1 MYPFGLSSLLG
12 NQRPEGGVSRRDLS
26 VRFVGAISSPSW
38 GGMMVVSG
46 DVAIKGRASG
56 SSHGLSA
63 LIPRRRNGRRLWFPI
78 GLLFREDPKGR
89 FGQMARHGPDRL
101 LVALALGDAL
111 VEASDVAARR
121 AAAIETDRVGRLD
134 EGSLQGAVDVVGSW

>member
-1 MYPFGLSSLLG
+1 
-12 NQRPEGGVSRRDLS
+12 
-26 VRFVGAISSPSW
+26 
-38 GGMMVVSG
+38 MMVVSG

-101 LVALALGDAL
+101 LVALAPGDAL

-121 AAAIETDRVGRLD
+121 AGAIETDRVGGFD
-134 EGSLQGAVDVVGSW
+134 EGPLEVAVDVGARRPEARLPTAGVDARRRARLAARGESR